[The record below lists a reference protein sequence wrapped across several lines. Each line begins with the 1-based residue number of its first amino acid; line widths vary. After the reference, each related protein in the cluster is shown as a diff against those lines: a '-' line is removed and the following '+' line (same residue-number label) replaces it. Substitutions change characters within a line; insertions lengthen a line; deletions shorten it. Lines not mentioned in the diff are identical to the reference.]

1 MRSLGPNHDGQA
13 DKEHHHLDA
22 FHLRDNHMK
31 IVSAKCGQLSDYLL
45 LRRSDQQVRRGWT
58 GMSPFCDL
66 VTSVDQQLDGP

>member
-13 DKEHHHLDA
+13 DNEHHHLDA

-31 IVSAKCGQLSDYLL
+31 IVSAKNGQLSDCLL

-58 GMSPFCDL
+58 GMRLFCDP
-66 VTSVDQQLDGP
+66 VTSVDQQLVGP